1 VPQRIIAIIVSI
13 AAAIALLVVGK
24 PLLVPFAIALIIWY
38 VIDAIALQIRKIEIG
53 GIQPFH
59 HVSVFLSLVV
69 VVLLFSGMVQ
79 MIGDTVEQVKAA
91 APSYQHNVSKILDR
105 LASLTGVHVAPAIQ
119 HWADDLDLGGI
130 ISSIAAAIM
139 GLAGNAG
146 LVAIY
151 VAFLLLEERYFGI
164 KLRIMFPDADR
175 RRRVNQMLDAIQV
188 QIRQYVYIKTMV
200 SALTGIISYVI
211 LLWVGVDYAPFWALL
226 IFMLNYIPTIG
237 SMIAVLLPTA
247 LALVQFDTFGPFVTL
262 LVSLGTVQ
270 VLIGNVLEPR
280 LMGSSLNLS
289 PLVVI
294 LALSLWG
301 QMWGVTGMFLSV
313 PITVICMIVLANFP
327 QTRGIAVAMSENGR
341 LKDRS
346 LLAR

>member
-1 VPQRIIAIIVSI
+1 MPQRLTATVVTI
-13 AAAIALLVVGK
+13 AAVIAFLVVGK
-24 PLLVPFAIALIIWY
+24 SLLVPFAIALIIWY
-38 VIDAIALQIRKIEIG
+38 IIDAIALKIHGFSIY
-53 GIQPFH
+53 GIHPFQH
-59 HVSVFLSLVV
+59 ISVFLSLVV
-69 VVLLFSGMVQ
+69 VILLLSGMAQ
-79 MIGDTVEQVKAA
+79 MIGGTVEQVKIA
-91 APSYQHNVSKILDR
+91 APEYQDNVSKILER
-105 LASLTGVHVAPAIQ
+105 LAALTGVEVAPAIA
-119 HWADDLDLGGI
+119 HWASNLDMGKMV
-130 ISSIAAAIM
+130 SDFAAAIM

-151 VAFLLLEERYFGI
+151 VVFLLLEERYFGI

-175 RRRVNQMLDAIQV
+175 RKKVNQMLDAIQI

-200 SALTGIISYVI
+200 SALTGILSYAI

-247 LALVQFDTFGPFVTL
+247 LSLVQFDTFGPFLTL
-262 LVSLGTVQ
+262 LVSLGTLQ

-294 LALSLWG
+294 LALSVWG

-313 PITVICMIVLANFP
+313 PITVISMIILANFP
-327 QTRGIAVAMSENGR
+327 QTRAIAVAMSENGR
-341 LKDRS
+341 LKINV
-346 LLAR
+346 

>member
-1 VPQRIIAIIVSI
+1 MPQKLTATVVTLAAI
-13 AAAIALLVVGK
+13 IALLVIGK
-24 PLLVPFAIALIIWY
+24 PMLIPFAIALIIWY
-38 VIDAIALQIRKIEIG
+38 IIDAIAMKIRRLQIG
-53 GIQPFH
+53 SVHPFQRIA
-59 HVSVFLSLVV
+59 VFLALVV
-69 VVLLFSGMVQ
+69 VVLLLSGVVQ
-79 MIGDTVEQVKAA
+79 MIGGTLEQVRAA
-91 APSYQHNVSKILDR
+91 APEYQHNVSKIFSR
-105 LASLTGVHVAPAIQ
+105 LASLTGIEVAPAIQ
-119 HWADDLDLGGI
+119 HWADSLDMGSIIGGF
-130 ISSIAAAIM
+130 ATAIM

-151 VAFLLLEERYFGI
+151 VIFLLLEERYFNI
-164 KLRIMFPDADR
+164 KLRLVFSDAER
-175 RRRVNQMLDAIQV
+175 RKKVKQMLDAIQI

-200 SALTGIISYVI
+200 SALTGIVSYVI

-247 LALVQFDTFGPFVTL
+247 LSLVQFETLGPFLTL

-270 VLIGNVLEPR
+270 ILIGNVLEPR

-313 PITVICMIVLANFP
+313 PITVIGMIVLANFP
-327 QTRGIAVAMSENGR
+327 QTRSIAIAMSENGR
-341 LKDRS
+341 LKINHG
-346 LLAR
+346 